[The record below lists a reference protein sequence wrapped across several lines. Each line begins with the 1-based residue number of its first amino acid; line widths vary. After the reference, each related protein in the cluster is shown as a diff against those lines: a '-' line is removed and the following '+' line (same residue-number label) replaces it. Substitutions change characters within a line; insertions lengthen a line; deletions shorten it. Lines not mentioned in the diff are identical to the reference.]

1 MARLRAVFFDSKRS
15 AMNITLKRVSAMLIA
30 LCATAAMAQPRPQD
44 HKAHHPDVRASAA
57 AAAASAQPK
66 AAEAAASAASTG
78 MSMHKHMG
86 KHCKEMKKITAIK
99 DPAKRQEA
107 MDAHMKDMQGDD
119 CDMMKDRQ
127 AGTSTRSNR

>member
-1 MARLRAVFFDSKRS
+1 
-15 AMNITLKRVSAMLIA
+15 
-30 LCATAAMAQPRPQD
+30 
-44 HKAHHPDVRASAA
+44 
-57 AAAASAQPK
+57 
-66 AAEAAASAASTG
+66 
-78 MSMHKHMG
+78 
-86 KHCKEMKKITAIK
+86 MKKITAIK